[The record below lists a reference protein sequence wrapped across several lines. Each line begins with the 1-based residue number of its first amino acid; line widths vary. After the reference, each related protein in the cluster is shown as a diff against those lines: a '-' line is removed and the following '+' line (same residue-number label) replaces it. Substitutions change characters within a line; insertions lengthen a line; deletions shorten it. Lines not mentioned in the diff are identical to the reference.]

1 MASKFHLQIM
11 TPTKTFFDEEIE
23 MAVVRTIEGDM
34 GILRNHIPLVTPLSV
49 GIIKL
54 KSDGTTREA
63 AIAGG
68 FVYVERTKTVIM
80 TDAAEWPEEIDL
92 NRAQQAKERA
102 ENRLKNCASEIDT
115 IRAEIAL
122 SKALNR
128 ITVAQKK

>member
-11 TPTKTFFDEEIE
+11 TPTKLFFDEEIE

-54 KSDGTTREA
+54 RSDGTTREA

-80 TDAAEWPEEIDL
+80 TEAAEWPEEIDVG
-92 NRAQQAKERA
+92 RAQKAKERA
-102 ENRLKNCASEIDT
+102 EYRLKNCGGEIDT
-115 IRAEIAL
+115 VRAEIAL

-128 ITVAQKK
+128 ILAAQKK